1 MALSKKVFRSGP
13 YADLIAQGVQVGNTL
28 YLSGQVGMDEAGNI
42 PTSMAEQTVLAYA
55 NIRTVLAE
63 FGAGFDNIVDE
74 TFLVTSVEET
84 HDQLEA
90 IFGARAEAYGGMP
103 EVTQTLIGVAA
114 LLLPELKLEIKCIA
128 HL

>member
-1 MALSKKVFRSGP
+1 MTVSKKVFRSGP
-13 YADLIAQGVQVGNTL
+13 YADLIAQGVKVGDTL
-28 YLSGQVGMDEAGNI
+28 YLSGQVGMDEAGTI
-42 PTSMAEQTVLAYA
+42 PASMAEQTVLAYA

-90 IFGARAEAYGGMP
+90 IFGARAEAYGGIP
-103 EVTQTLIGVAA
+103 EVTQTLIGVAG

>member
-90 IFGARAEAYGGMP
+90 IFGARAEAYGGIP

>member
-1 MALSKKVFRSGP
+1 MTVSKKVFRSGP
-13 YADLIAQGVQVGNTL
+13 YADLIAQGVKVGDTL

-90 IFGARAEAYGGMP
+90 IFGARAEAYGGTP
-103 EVTQTLIGVAA
+103 EVTQTLIGVAG